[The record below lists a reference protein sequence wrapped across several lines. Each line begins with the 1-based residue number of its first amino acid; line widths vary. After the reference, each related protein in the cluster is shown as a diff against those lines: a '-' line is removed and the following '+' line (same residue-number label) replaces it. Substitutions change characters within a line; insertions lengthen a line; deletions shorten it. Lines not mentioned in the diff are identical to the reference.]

1 MKRAIK
7 KAAALLSVVAMCGTM
22 FLNFPENTFVL
33 SAFSADSG
41 VAINEDNFPDEF
53 FRNRVMTFDTSR
65 DNILSDEE
73 IARVDEITV
82 CSPYAYDFNLPPINV
97 TSLKGIEYF
106 TSLTRLD
113 CRHTTLTK
121 LDVSNNSALITLD
134 CSSNQ
139 LNSLTLGSN
148 SVLTKLFCGGNQL
161 TNLDVSNNTAL
172 TGLYCGNNQL
182 TSLDVSNN
190 TALTDLYC
198 NGNQLTN
205 LDVSN
210 NNALITLDCHNNR
223 LNNLDVSNHSALAYL
238 HCYYNQL
245 TSLDA
250 SNDSALASLSCY
262 DNQLTSLD
270 ISNDSA
276 LTSLFCEDNRLSS
289 LDVSNNS
296 ALTQL
301 QCYGNHLTS
310 IDLSNNNN
318 LGEFECEQNTYEI
331 TVDEDSYDLSEL
343 PKGFDVSKTSN
354 WTNATVNDNILT
366 IIDLS
371 KPVTYDYDTGYTGDN
386 TDYKKNTFTLNLKN
400 TSALLGDVNGDGIL
414 NSVDASAIL
423 TYYAILMTEQTPTM
437 KFDTSVADYN
447 GDGIIN
453 AIDASAILTYY
464 ANSMTSK

>member
-7 KAAALLSVVAMCGTM
+7 KAAALLSAATMCGTM
-22 FLNFPENTFVL
+22 LLNFPENSFVL

-53 FRNRVMTFDTSR
+53 FRNRVMVFDTSR

-82 CSPYAYDFNLPPINV
+82 CSPYAYDFSLTPINV

-139 LNSLTLGSN
+139 LTSLTLGSN
-148 SVLTKLFCGGNQL
+148 SVLTNLYCDDNQL
-161 TNLDVSNNTAL
+161 TNLDVSNNSAL
-172 TGLYCGNNQL
+172 AILSCGSNQL

-190 TALTDLYC
+190 TALT
-198 NGNQLTN
+198 N
-205 LDVSN
+205 
-210 NNALITLDCHNNR
+210 
-223 LNNLDVSNHSALAYL
+223 
-238 HCYYNQL
+238 
-245 TSLDA
+245 
-250 SNDSALASLSCY
+250 LSCY
-262 DNQLTSLD
+262 GNQLTSLD
-270 ISNDSA
+270 ISNDSALTSLFCEDNRLPSLDVSSNSALETLMCYTNRLTNLDVSNNSA

-331 TVDEDSYDLSEL
+331 TVDEDTYDLSEL

-366 IIDLS
+366 IIDMS

-386 TDYKKNTFTLNLKN
+386 TDYKKNTFTLNFKI

-423 TYYAILMTEQTPTM
+423 TYYAVLMTEQTPTM